1 MLHFQTLAALPG
13 RSLRVIV
20 AELARQA
27 APTPP
32 QQPNTLQLDQGPP
45 HTQEPTH
52 SKLTTRLTTSEQD
65 AENPHATPTRELLS
79 IDWKQPNLRREEHLR
94 RMERAPHRQRALEE
108 QPLEKGRT
116 GSRGTG
122 GREME

>member
-32 QQPNTLQLDQGPP
+32 QQPITLQLDQRPP
-45 HTQEPTH
+45 HTQEPSC
-52 SKLTTRLTTSEQD
+52 SKLTARPTTSEQD
-65 AENPHATPTRELLS
+65 AENPHATPTKELPG
-79 IDWKQPNLRREEHLR
+79 IDWKQPSLRREEHLR
-94 RMERAPHRQRALEE
+94 RKERAPHR
-108 QPLEKGRT
+108 
-116 GSRGTG
+116 
-122 GREME
+122 